1 MIRTAAY
8 GPRRLVKQ
16 NLKKQNQDQ
25 VAIPIVG
32 HPAAEQPAIGTPAAG
47 NISTVPS
54 GNINLYSYAV
64 PGLKTGDTYTASFTQ
79 KVTYAGGSEQDFRSS
94 KQFSTVAAPYTLDG
108 SLINSVYPPSG
119 HSDYWNV
126 LPHVLFNN
134 ARTPWL
140 LQGTKEDTATN
151 PTPWLALL
159 VFTEDELTPD
169 DLTLEAI
176 GSATGTTPSSTPTL
190 AYDMQVK
197 DLYSLGSS
205 VSQPIPPSSSSDT
218 TQMQAI
224 FIQGSLFA
232 KLFGT
237 PESSSCASVDSNVIT
252 PSIDRFKFMSHVRR
266 FNASGVTNQDP
277 LSVPEVAATVCPR
290 TGDYTMTA
298 PTIAYAHLVSLAGIA
313 DNSSLTMGSNRP
325 AALVSL
331 YSWTFNHLPATSYD
345 TRQILINLASSLQPL
360 TIPQPILAAV
370 KTQVPIETPA
380 DSWVKYKM
388 LAGYSIVRY
397 RTPTGEST
405 LAITRGFLTGR
416 KFDALDLPPSN
427 YGSDLALMDESS
439 GLLDLT
445 WQLAWELGRTTAVS
459 DRVFAS
465 AMMRLRQAIHT
476 QNLEEAKGTL
486 DTSFTPIAT
495 TINRFG
501 NTQQSM
507 SSRLSQ
513 NTQFLGNRWQENAL
527 GPSTWKTLSFQAVN
541 TRLQYRRQL
550 QSGIQNFAA
559 AETTV
564 VGGARTEDVYDETN
578 TPESSDYANVLMWIM
593 DKWFLGGIPYP
604 NLIIDPS
611 FLPKE
616 SARSFYVDQNW
627 FKVYIDGAL
636 SIAEHYE
643 EGDDVR
649 EAIKKSLTTYL
660 TTKVTDTNYP
670 PQIPKWGLFVRSEF
684 ITRYPDMRI
693 SAPFSDPAKE
703 GKQTEILRAETLDT
717 DLMMLLF
724 DREPG
729 DFSSAGI
736 TLTPPEHQLSS
747 MFGDSSGVD
756 AAGALNLEFKAV
768 SIVGA
773 APSQSPVTNTSIVM
787 TDPNNAVYD
796 LSCRSIVPQHFASL
810 AATQTSLPVDHANA
824 QIVGAEIVA
833 MVPQLQLL
841 PSTAPAVQIT
851 SATPS
856 SLVTTRSSL
865 FQFIPPS
872 STPAVVKP
880 SALSVPSSNPPTLV
894 TYPAPVNAMVKAVA
908 KRNIYSLADSNV
920 VSGFF
925 QLSSPRSGPPSVSKP
940 PRNTLQSGSGT
951 PNLSTVF
958 ENIRFPD
965 ENQVGLPAN
974 TTYQTALVAFFP
986 MSLGFKSDIHIPMVS
1001 LTSFKAL
1008 LTSVVISIPVNSA
1021 AYLGLLPPFPNNTAS
1036 RPTRNAGG
1044 EWPLRANYMGRKFSG
1059 VVIPNVRST
1068 AIGRRWN
1075 TTTVYA
1081 NGVLSITLLPN
1092 KASPSATVPAS
1103 WDISIYQDLSLVIED
1118 VQINTDQAVP
1128 YVQPPLGY
1136 TGPPQPFYPGPG
1148 LNSYTYSVPVQE
1160 NYWNDVTS
1168 SAYSVQG
1175 QTSVTSYGV
1184 DITGSLIT
1192 ATVNVPGSLI
1202 SPTS

>member
-1 MIRTAAY
+1 MARTAAY

-16 NLKKQNQDQ
+16 NLKKQNQNQ
-25 VAIPIVG
+25 VAIL
-32 HPAAEQPAIGTPAAG
+32 PAAENASPVSP
-47 NISTVPS
+47 

-79 KVTYAGGSEQDFRSS
+79 TVNYAGGSTQTFQSL
-94 KQFSTVAAPYTLDG
+94 KQFSTLATPYTLDT

-126 LPHVLFNN
+126 LPHVLFND

-140 LQGTKEDTATN
+140 LQGTKEDTATS

-169 DLTLEAI
+169 ILTLEAI
-176 GSATGTTPSSTPTL
+176 GTATGTTPSKTPTL

-197 DLYSLGSS
+197 DLYSLNSS
-205 VSQPIPPSSSSDT
+205 VSQPISSSSSSDM
-218 TQMQAI
+218 TQIQAI

-232 KLFGT
+232 NLFGT
-237 PESSSCASVDSNVIT
+237 PVSSSTASVD
-252 PSIDRFKFMSHVRR
+252 PSVTVPSLDRFKFMSHVRR

-277 LSVPEVAATVCPR
+277 LSVQELAATVSPR

-313 DNSSLTMGSNRP
+313 DNSSLTLNRNQP

-345 TRQILINLASSLQPL
+345 TRQILIDLASSLQPL
-360 TIPQPILAAV
+360 SMPQPTLAAV
-370 KTQVPIETPA
+370 KSQVPNETPA
-380 DSWVKYKM
+380 DSWVKNKM
-388 LAGYSIVRY
+388 LAGYSVVRY

-405 LAITRGFLTGR
+405 IAITRGFLTGS

-439 GLLDLT
+439 GFLDLT
-445 WQLAWELGRTTAVS
+445 WQLAWELGRTTAVG

-465 AMMRLRQAIHT
+465 AMTRLRQAIHT

-501 NTQQSM
+501 NTQQSI
-507 SSRLSQ
+507 SLRLSQ
-513 NTQFLGNRWQENAL
+513 NTNFLGNRWQESAL
-527 GPSTWKTLSFQAVN
+527 GPSTWETLSFQTVN
-541 TRLQYRRQL
+541 TQLQYRTQL
-550 QSGIQNFAA
+550 QSGIQIFAA
-559 AETTV
+559 AQTTGV
-564 VGGARTEDVYDETN
+564 NGAVSEDVYDETN
-578 TPESSDYANVLMWIM
+578 TPESSDYATVLMWIM
-593 DKWFLGGIPYP
+593 DKWFLGDIPYT
-604 NLIIDPS
+604 NLITDPS

-649 EAIKKSLTTYL
+649 EAIKTSLTAYL
-660 TTKVTDTNYP
+660 TTNVTNTNYP
-670 PQIPKWGLFVRSEF
+670 PQIPKWGLFIRSEF
-684 ITRYPDMRI
+684 ITKYPDMRI

-703 GKQTEILRAETLDT
+703 GKQSEILRAETLDT
-717 DLMMLLF
+717 DLLMLLF

-736 TLTPPEHQLSS
+736 TFTPPEHQLSS
-747 MFGDSSGVD
+747 MFGDSSGVN
-756 AAGALNLEFKAV
+756 AAGALNLEFKVV

-773 APSQSPVTNTSIVM
+773 PPSQSSVTNTKIVIA
-787 TDPNNAVYD
+787 DPKNTIYD
-796 LSCRSIVPQHFASL
+796 LSCRSIVPRHFASL
-810 AATQTSLPVDHANA
+810 AATQASLPIGQANA
-824 QIVGAEIVA
+824 QVVGAELVA
-833 MVPQLQLL
+833 MVPQMQFV
-841 PSTAPAVQIT
+841 PSTAPAVRVS
-851 SATPS
+851 SALPS
-856 SLVTTRSSL
+856 SLVTTRSNL
-865 FQFIPPS
+865 FQFIPPA
-872 STPAVVKP
+872 STPAAAKP
-880 SALSVPSSNPPTLV
+880 SALTVVSFNPPTLA

-908 KRNIYSLADSNV
+908 KRNVYSSADSNV

-925 QLSSPRSGPPSVSKP
+925 QLSPPRSGPPSVSSP
-940 PRNTLQSGSGT
+940 PQNTLQSGSGT

-958 ENIRFPD
+958 HNVRYPD
-965 ENQVGLPAN
+965 ENQLGLPAN
-974 TTYQTALVAFFP
+974 TTYQTALVSFFP
-986 MSLGFKSDIHIPMVS
+986 MSLGFKSDIHITMVS
-1001 LTSFKAL
+1001 LASSMAL
-1008 LTSVVISIPVNSA
+1008 LTSIVISIPVNGR

-1036 RPTRNAGG
+1036 TPARNADG
-1044 EWPLRANYMGRKFSG
+1044 EWPLQANYTGRKYSG

-1068 AIGRRWN
+1068 AIGRRWS
-1075 TTTVYA
+1075 TTTAYA
-1081 NGVLSITLLPN
+1081 NGVFSITLLPN
-1092 KASPSATVPAS
+1092 KAPPSATVPAS
-1103 WDISIYQDLSLVIED
+1103 WDISIYKDLSLVVEN

-1128 YVQPPLGY
+1128 YVPPPVNYRGPPPL
-1136 TGPPQPFYPGPG
+1136 FYPGPG

-1160 NYWNDVTS
+1160 NYWNATTA

-1184 DITGSLIT
+1184 DVTSSLIT
-1192 ATVNVPGSLI
+1192 AT
-1202 SPTS
+1202 SPMNAS